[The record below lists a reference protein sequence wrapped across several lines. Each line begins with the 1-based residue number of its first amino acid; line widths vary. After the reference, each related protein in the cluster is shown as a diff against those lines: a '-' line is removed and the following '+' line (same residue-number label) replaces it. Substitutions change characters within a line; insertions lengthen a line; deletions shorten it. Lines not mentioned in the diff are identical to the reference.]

1 MTKKQLSLEDENR
14 NIRAVSLTPVA
25 AAVMTAL
32 FPASAVLAQEQG
44 ADEEIEEIVTTGSRI
59 RKDTFSSA
67 APMDVVLTEEAA
79 VRGIND
85 VATML
90 QTTTVAAGSPQVT
103 AASSAIFVENG
114 GLGTSTISM
123 RGLGANRTLV
133 LLNGRRA
140 GPSGVQ
146 GSVSAFD
153 LNAIPVLKQKT
164 HLPVIVDP
172 SHGTG
177 HRDLVPTMSR
187 AALAAGAD
195 GLLVEVHCHPEHAQ
209 CDGSQSLFPEDF
221 KQMMK
226 ELRKVAEA
234 VGRTLPHPE

>member
-67 APMDVVLTEEAA
+67 APMDVILTEEAA

-133 LLNGRRA
+133 LLN
-140 GPSGVQ
+140 P
-146 GSVSAFD
+146 AFRV
-153 LNAIPVLKQKT
+153 PFR
-164 HLPVIVDP
+164 HL
-172 SHGTG
+172 T
-177 HRDLVPTMSR
+177 
-187 AALAAGAD
+187 
-195 GLLVEVHCHPEHAQ
+195 
-209 CDGSQSLFPEDF
+209 
-221 KQMMK
+221 
-226 ELRKVAEA
+226 
-234 VGRTLPHPE
+234 